1 MLIIVLCAYIIYV
14 AAIIIVALLI
24 LTHCETKHE
33 IDHEEVFIIA
43 KPICQQMDNRS
54 KKQDGRLT
62 NGSGGGVLMG
72 FYVRN
77 LDYEV
82 FKQSDTKLVIL

>member
-1 MLIIVLCAYIIYV
+1 M
-14 AAIIIVALLI
+14 AAIIIVALLILI

-82 FKQSDTKLVIL
+82 FKQSRKKTVSV